1 MLGSSSIPSEGS
13 VEQQGVVVW
22 WWWGVDC
29 EQQKAG
35 RGARAM
41 CGSLTV
47 GDELLQHQPLVLAR
61 LRQRQSPALRRLV
74 QRAVRDRTLELD
86 AEIFKPEV
94 GGDADGGDKLHL
106 LADRGARCLSDA
118 TVGKARQAVAAP
130 TPCSW
135 QRSMMTRSGSRPR
148 SSRDFMLCQAR

>member
-61 LRQRQSPALRRLV
+61 FRQRQRPTLRRLV

-106 LADRGARCLSDA
+106 LADRDVRSVRHRGCGKHGRPLLHPRLAR
-118 TVGKARQAVAAP
+118 G
-130 TPCSW
+130 
-135 QRSMMTRSGSRPR
+135 SGR
-148 SSRDFMLCQAR
+148 

>member
-61 LRQRQSPALRRLV
+61 LRQRQSAALRWLV

-86 AEIFKPEV
+86 AEIFQSEV

-106 LADRGARCLSDA
+106 LAARDARSVRHRVGGEGADGRGLLLSA
-118 TVGKARQAVAAP
+118 PYAFVRGRQ
-130 TPCSW
+130 
-135 QRSMMTRSGSRPR
+135 QGGRR
-148 SSRDFMLCQAR
+148 